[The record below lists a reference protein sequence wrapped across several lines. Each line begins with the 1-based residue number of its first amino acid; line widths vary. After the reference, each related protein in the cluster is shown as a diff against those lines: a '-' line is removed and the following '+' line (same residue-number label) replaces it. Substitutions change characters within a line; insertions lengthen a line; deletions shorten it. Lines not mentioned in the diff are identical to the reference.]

1 MFHIYNITV
10 FFLFHFFSVI
20 FSIFSSKFSNL
31 FKKMAA
37 LSENNFSDV
46 KKSITGLR
54 EKLDSLDNGT
64 AEKMK
69 ALKKSLIEL
78 EDK

>member
-1 MFHIYNITV
+1 MCYNNFV
-10 FFLFHFFSVI
+10 S
-20 FSIFSSKFSNL
+20 
-31 FKKMAA
+31 FKLQFTLIKMAA

-54 EKLDSLDNGT
+54 EKVDSLDNGT
-64 AEKMK
+64 AEKIK
-69 ALKKSLIEL
+69 TLKKSIMEL

>member
-1 MFHIYNITV
+1 
-10 FFLFHFFSVI
+10 
-20 FSIFSSKFSNL
+20 
-31 FKKMAA
+31 MAA